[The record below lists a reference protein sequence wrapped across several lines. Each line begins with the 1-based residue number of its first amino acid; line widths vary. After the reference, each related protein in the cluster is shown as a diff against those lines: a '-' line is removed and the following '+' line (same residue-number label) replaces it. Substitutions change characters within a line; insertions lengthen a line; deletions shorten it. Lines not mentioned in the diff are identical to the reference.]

1 MNESST
7 IVIGDADEE
16 RTLVDHR
23 FSLAD
28 PEPPF
33 EGSGSAVSSDSQ
45 SVSAHGPNE
54 ASRAKWQA
62 VAMLLSGQKRR
73 LVEIATVLAVLL
85 GLGSLAYQ
93 QSQVADALRDTI
105 GEIRTVQ
112 KASYPHSIV
121 EPGNRQLSPDGPET
135 TREATTME
143 VAAKEREALERRGA
157 DLIASNDFSGALRHY
172 EMLTELFH
180 ESEAFRDVVAV
191 LKAKLRCDR
200 LDALASDACP

>member
-73 LVEIATVLAVLL
+73 LVEIVTVLAVLL

-93 QSQVADALRDTI
+93 QSQVADALRETI
-105 GEIRTVQ
+105 EEIRTVQ
-112 KASYPHSIV
+112 KGSHAHSIV
-121 EPGNRQLSPDGPET
+121 EPGNRKLSPDGPET
-135 TREATTME
+135 TREARTME
-143 VAAKEREALERRGA
+143 GAAKEREALERRGA
-157 DLIASNDFSGALRHY
+157 DLIASNDFSGALPHY
-172 EMLTELFH
+172 EMLTQLFH

-200 LDALASDACP
+200 LDGLASDACL